1 MKINCLSCGHN
12 VDLDEAY
19 TDNYEGAIKCYG
31 CDATLEI
38 KTEQGS
44 LRGVHLCVPSERLE
58 RAVTIEATSNH
69 LANNHR
75 GNPDHDGI
83 GIGLGPMDKNP

>member
-19 TDNYEGAIKCYG
+19 AENYEGAIKCWG
-31 CDATLEI
+31 CDAMLAI

-44 LRGVHLCVPSERLE
+44 LRVVQLCGPLSQSK
-58 RAVTIEATSNH
+58 RAFTADP
-69 LANNHR
+69 LADSDV
-75 GNPDHDGI
+75 GPDHDDVRN
-83 GIGLGPMDKNP
+83 PHADKLQ

>member
-19 TDNYEGAIKCYG
+19 AENYEGAVKCYG
-31 CDATLEI
+31 CDAMLAI

-44 LRGVHLCVPSERLE
+44 LRVVQLCGPRSNLGRAIDGDPLAER
-58 RAVTIEATSNH
+58 
-69 LANNHR
+69 R
-75 GNPDHDGI
+75 GEMGLDHAQPDHA
-83 GIGLGPMDKNP
+83 DKIQ

>member
-12 VDLDEAY
+12 VDLDDAY
-19 TDNYEGAIKCYG
+19 AENYEGAIKCYG

-44 LRGVHLCVPSERLE
+44 LRGVHLCAPRERLE
-58 RAVTIEATSNH
+58 CAVDGDPSD
-69 LANNHR
+69 NHR
-75 GNPDHDGI
+75 GGQEHNGARFDHAAKI
-83 GIGLGPMDKNP
+83 Q

>member
-19 TDNYEGAIKCYG
+19 AENYEGAVKCYG
-31 CDATLEI
+31 CDAMLAI

-44 LRGVHLCVPSERLE
+44 LRVVQLCGPR
-58 RAVTIEATSNH
+58 SNRGREIDDAP
-69 LANNHR
+69 LA
-75 GNPDHDGI
+75 DHG
-83 GIGLGPMDKNP
+83 GGLGLDRARPAPADKIQ